1 MTPRFARLS
10 SLRFIVASSTVIL
23 VSLSVPTLAGPA
35 VVPTEICDNCFDDD
49 GNMLI
54 DREDAMCIAPA
65 NGANAGL
72 GDESDAKADLKC
84 QKAMRQVPRL
94 REYGDYFHISF
105 KNAS

>member
-1 MTPRFARLS
+1 
-10 SLRFIVASSTVIL
+10 
-23 VSLSVPTLAGPA
+23 
-35 VVPTEICDNCFDDD
+35 
-49 GNMLI
+49 MLI

-72 GDESDAKADLKC
+72 GDESDAKAELKC